1 MLVVFKLVNKYFWKG
16 MIGPIFAFGLP
27 LIMLLLLGS
36 MLGSEFFFPG
46 GAAISV
52 LTIGLVFMPQSIF
65 EFKNSSLLKRIGT
78 TPINPTKFLITI
90 LLFNFLIMILAIVV
104 IFLFSF
110 LVFKDNLYE
119 SKIWPGS
126 IVAPD
131 EITEIVGIG
140 WLETLANVDWA
151 SFIYAMF
158 LLILLTMIVGLLIA
172 SIATSTLFIQS
183 VGITLMMMGFY
194 LAPAVLPVGMIS
206 SVDALKYMGY
216 ALPFKYPV
224 SLMVESFNGFIPS
237 PNTGQYITN
246 MENSNIWDINVNYVI
261 WNTIGT
267 DRELIV
273 FNKVDKI
280 LNHVMPYFF
289 IILFSYFAIGK
300 FSWSTRS
307 SKKMDWN
314 IFPNFMS
321 FDNKQKRIKNSIS
334 KPDLNSQYI
343 IESYD
348 ITKSFIVK
356 QSKYSIK
363 TKKII
368 ANNNININ
376 FKRGE
381 HVAIL
386 GGNGAGKTVFVEMI
400 MGLNKPDVGHFKYNY
415 ESKKTY
421 QESLGIQ
428 FQDSSYPVGL
438 KCKDIILFMI
448 AAYGN
453 EINNENLDKL
463 IKEFGIESF
472 YNKSARSLSGG
483 QQQRLNLL
491 LSIVHKPKLVF
502 LDELSTGLD
511 VKIRTS
517 IKKFIKT
524 FAEENNMTIV
534 LVSHDMN
541 EVDYLADRIIVL
553 KEGSVVSDKSKSEIK
568 SQHSSIEKYLEQ
580 YL

>member
-36 MLGSEFFFPG
+36 MLGSELFFPG

-52 LTIGLVFMPQSIF
+52 FTIGLVFMPQSIF

-90 LLFNFLIMILAIVV
+90 LLFNLIVMISTIIIV
-104 IFLFSF
+104 FLFSF
-110 LVFKDNLYE
+110 LVFQDNLYE

-126 IVAPD
+126 KVVND
-131 EITEIVGIG
+131 GITEIVGIG
-140 WLETLANVDWA
+140 WLETLANVDWG
-151 SFIYAMF
+151 SFIYSMF
-158 LLILLTMIVGLLIA
+158 LLILLTMIIGLLIA
-172 SIATSTLFIQS
+172 SVATSTLFIQS

-206 SVDALKYMGY
+206 SVDTLKYMGY
-216 ALPFKYPV
+216 ILPFKYPV
-224 SLMVESFNGFIPS
+224 SLMVESFNGFMPS
-237 PNTGQYITN
+237 PNSGQYITN
-246 MENSNIWDINVNYVI
+246 MYNSNIWDIDVNYAI

-267 DRELIV
+267 DKELIV
-273 FNKVDKI
+273 FNKIDKI

-289 IILFSYFAIGK
+289 IVFFTYFAIGK

-314 IFPNFMS
+314 IFPNFIS
-321 FDNKQKRIKNSIS
+321 FDKKQKAIKGSIS
-334 KPDLNSQYI
+334 KPDLNSGYI
-343 IESYD
+343 IEAHD
-348 ITKSFIVK
+348 ITKSFVVK
-356 QSKYSIK
+356 EKKYGLK

-368 ANNNININ
+368 ANNNVNIN

-381 HVAIL
+381 NVAIL
-386 GGNGAGKTVFVEMI
+386 GGNGSGKTVFVEMI
-400 MGLNKPDVGHFKYNY
+400 MGLNKPDVGHFKYNF

-438 KCKDIILFMI
+438 KCKDIVLFMI
-448 AAYGN
+448 AAYNN
-453 EINNENLDKL
+453 EINKENLEKL
-463 IKEFGIESF
+463 IKEFGIKDF
-472 YNKSARSLSGG
+472 YNKSARTLSRGR
-483 QQQRLNLL
+483 QQRLNLL
-491 LSIVHKPKLVF
+491 LSIIHKPKLVF

-511 VKIRTS
+511 AKIRTNA
-517 IKKFIKT
+517 KKFIKK
-524 FAEENNMTIV
+524 FAKENNMTIV
-534 LVSHDMN
+534 IVSHDME

-553 KEGSVVSDKSKSEIK
+553 KEGEVVSDKPKSEIK
-568 SQHSSIEKYLEQ
+568 SQYFSIEQYLEQ